1 MSGGIGS
8 RALNKLTDV
17 RIRAF
22 INKRKSGEKVPRKLA
37 DGGGMYVTLTPAGT
51 PVWRVKYRLGPKEKL
66 YAIGTYPAVSLDA
79 ARAERDAIKGQ
90 LREGH
95 DPIQVRKL
103 GRADATAAAGHTF
116 KSVAQDWL
124 DKQQREWSPVHYQKS
139 RRAFERDVY
148 PLLGKLPI
156 SGIRPVM
163 VSGLIESI
171 IKRGARDTASK
182 VLQHV
187 QGVFRLAQARGLRD
201 DNPADPVGEVL
212 PSRRQRSRMPAVLTF
227 QGLGAI
233 LRSAETANLS
243 PVVRMAHRLC
253 AFTAARIGNVADAEW
268 KEFNL
273 DAEAPT
279 WIIPRAK
286 MKSRDRHHDHKIIL
300 GPAIAAEL
308 RSWRTNTGGRGPV
321 FPGRDGTGRMSREAV
336 EKAYRETLDL
346 SGKHSPHGWRS
357 AFSTLARDHGFDRDA
372 VELTL
377 DHVHDNDV
385 ARAYDRGERLE
396 QRIKLMAWWGEQ
408 LAQAQRGAD
417 VMQLARRA

>member
-22 INKRKSGEKVPRKLA
+22 INKRKSGERVPRKLA

-124 DKQQREWSPVHYQKS
+124 AKQQREWRPVHYQKS

-171 IKRGARDTASK
+171 IKRGARVTMTTRSSLGRQLPLSCAP
-182 VLQHV
+182 
-187 QGVFRLAQARGLRD
+187 GARTPEARAL
-201 DNPADPVGEVL
+201 
-212 PSRRQRSRMPAVLTF
+212 F
-227 QGLGAI
+227 
-233 LRSAETANLS
+233 S
-243 PVVRMAHRLC
+243 P
-253 AFTAARIGNVADAEW
+253 DATE
-268 KEFNL
+268 
-273 DAEAPT
+273 
-279 WIIPRAK
+279 
-286 MKSRDRHHDHKIIL
+286 
-300 GPAIAAEL
+300 
-308 RSWRTNTGGRGPV
+308 
-321 FPGRDGTGRMSREAV
+321 
-336 EKAYRETLDL
+336 
-346 SGKHSPHGWRS
+346 
-357 AFSTLARDHGFDRDA
+357 RDA
-372 VELTL
+372 CPVRPSKK
-377 DHVHDNDV
+377 HI
-385 ARAYDRGERLE
+385 ARH
-396 QRIKLMAWWGEQ
+396 
-408 LAQAQRGAD
+408 
-417 VMQLARRA
+417 